1 MIETTLWYVEN
12 KGLFS
17 NHYLENQLLT
27 LDEWKEPNNIEEI
40 FSKIKALY
48 QGKQTLFP
56 TASEGQLRDDFLNY
70 VLKYLGHYY
79 KVGGKTEWASKFP
92 DYGLFPDEKSAD
104 DAVKYQGTEDFY
116 KKAIAICEAKA
127 WEVKLDERDPK
138 NPEPDKRTPN
148 RQIDEYLRWSE
159 KKWGVLTNGRFWRL
173 YYRENS
179 YRNYFYQVDL
189 AEIIEKDDIDTFKYF
204 FLFFRKE
211 AFEVDVNNICFLDR
225 VYLGSVDY
233 AKDIGENLEE
243 NVYKAMKILAEGFIN
258 WGESKLTK
266 TEDDLKIVQENTME
280 FLYRLLF
287 IFFAEAE
294 GLLDTSKKTPA
305 SKNYAENYS
314 LDSLKKKIKNRIKTG
329 EDIPAYIDSYWN
341 QLQILFNFINKGTEA
356 SNIPKEKLYIPSYN
370 GGLFD
375 TEKNKFLSKNK
386 IGDYYLAKAIDLLAS
401 TEGKKPEEKGFID
414 YSSLDI
420 RHLGSIYEGLL
431 EYKLKTATEP
441 MVAVKEKG
449 KEKWIPESEFKGKK
463 YTERVDAGEIYLAT
477 DKGERKATGSYY
489 TPEYIVK
496 YIVENTLT
504 PIVKEKMDNAIKNNE
519 KCSDAILSIKILDPA
534 MGSGHFL
541 VEAVDFL
548 GRHLD
553 DAINKDIERELIKEW
568 KYSDDWLRREIVSHC
583 IYGVDLNPMAVE
595 LAKVSLW
602 LKTISKDKPLSF
614 LDHRLKCGNS
624 LIGCNLVDLPWYPEL
639 KKKKIIRKERRLD
652 IPEGFIKKIVR
663 TIKQLSEISDETL
676 DDIKKK
682 ETIFNEFKNTM
693 EYDMIKTLADVRTSI
708 YFGNGVDENT
718 YGSYTGDAFW
728 SSQTE
733 WKTKREKWFAQKGR
747 EIAENKHFF
756 HWELGFPE
764 IFFEEGKQK
773 ENPGFDA
780 VVGNPPYVDYRG
792 IEQSE
797 AKFLKTAYNS
807 AKSNRFN
814 YLLPVLECSLINA
827 KKGGGLGFIVS
838 NQFISA
844 DMGSGFRER
853 LFKEA
858 SIKEIVDVSNF
869 RVFKDAATYPLIF
882 IYEKGI
888 VSQNIVKIAYRVL
901 EEQFKNKEFE
911 CNNVPQEVF
920 SKRKDKVIFLDG
932 RREIV
937 DIIQTI
943 WDNSS
948 QLEDSVHLMWG
959 TSKSEYGKLKINA
972 REYNSLSKE
981 EKQEY
986 LPILQTAD
994 IKRHHI
1000 EWQKEYIKTNIY
1012 SSKILKEFEKQKVT
1026 IARMTLQIQASV
1038 DTNGCALGKVSFF
1051 TDETLNHFFAVSLLN
1066 SKLLDFHFK
1075 KLYETLHLGSDYIR
1089 YDIPYLNQLP
1099 IRRISFTT
1107 PKEEREKLVM
1117 CLKQK
1122 YQNEKLDEILKVV
1135 EECLPKDKE
1144 HNFITEKE
1152 KSDVIHDFLAFL
1164 AEQMIEMNKKK
1175 QSEVKGFTEWFE
1187 REMDAKIGDLT
1198 NKTVIEEYYKNNFEK
1213 LIEVLKKNK
1222 KKIPVDP
1229 SRREFQEKVKSE
1241 FDKSVAKL
1249 TPLKARIQATDNL
1262 IDQIVYKL
1270 YGLTDEEIK
1279 VVEESTG
1286 KKEKIVS
1293 KEEDEVT

>member
-477 DKGERKATGSYY
+477 DK
-489 TPEYIVK
+489 
-496 YIVENTLT
+496 
-504 PIVKEKMDNAIKNNE
+504 
-519 KCSDAILSIKILDPA
+519 
-534 MGSGHFL
+534 
-541 VEAVDFL
+541 
-548 GRHLD
+548 
-553 DAINKDIERELIKEW
+553 
-568 KYSDDWLRREIVSHC
+568 
-583 IYGVDLNPMAVE
+583 
-595 LAKVSLW
+595 
-602 LKTISKDKPLSF
+602 
-614 LDHRLKCGNS
+614 
-624 LIGCNLVDLPWYPEL
+624 
-639 KKKKIIRKERRLD
+639 
-652 IPEGFIKKIVR
+652 
-663 TIKQLSEISDETL
+663 
-676 DDIKKK
+676 
-682 ETIFNEFKNTM
+682 
-693 EYDMIKTLADVRTSI
+693 
-708 YFGNGVDENT
+708 
-718 YGSYTGDAFW
+718 
-728 SSQTE
+728 
-733 WKTKREKWFAQKGR
+733 
-747 EIAENKHFF
+747 
-756 HWELGFPE
+756 
-764 IFFEEGKQK
+764 
-773 ENPGFDA
+773 
-780 VVGNPPYVDYRG
+780 
-792 IEQSE
+792 
-797 AKFLKTAYNS
+797 
-807 AKSNRFN
+807 
-814 YLLPVLECSLINA
+814 
-827 KKGGGLGFIVS
+827 
-838 NQFISA
+838 
-844 DMGSGFRER
+844 
-853 LFKEA
+853 
-858 SIKEIVDVSNF
+858 
-869 RVFKDAATYPLIF
+869 
-882 IYEKGI
+882 
-888 VSQNIVKIAYRVL
+888 
-901 EEQFKNKEFE
+901 
-911 CNNVPQEVF
+911 
-920 SKRKDKVIFLDG
+920 
-932 RREIV
+932 
-937 DIIQTI
+937 
-943 WDNSS
+943 
-948 QLEDSVHLMWG
+948 
-959 TSKSEYGKLKINA
+959 
-972 REYNSLSKE
+972 
-981 EKQEY
+981 
-986 LPILQTAD
+986 
-994 IKRHHI
+994 
-1000 EWQKEYIKTNIY
+1000 
-1012 SSKILKEFEKQKVT
+1012 
-1026 IARMTLQIQASV
+1026 
-1038 DTNGCALGKVSFF
+1038 
-1051 TDETLNHFFAVSLLN
+1051 
-1066 SKLLDFHFK
+1066 
-1075 KLYETLHLGSDYIR
+1075 
-1089 YDIPYLNQLP
+1089 
-1099 IRRISFTT
+1099 
-1107 PKEEREKLVM
+1107 
-1117 CLKQK
+1117 
-1122 YQNEKLDEILKVV
+1122 
-1135 EECLPKDKE
+1135 
-1144 HNFITEKE
+1144 
-1152 KSDVIHDFLAFL
+1152 
-1164 AEQMIEMNKKK
+1164 
-1175 QSEVKGFTEWFE
+1175 
-1187 REMDAKIGDLT
+1187 
-1198 NKTVIEEYYKNNFEK
+1198 
-1213 LIEVLKKNK
+1213 
-1222 KKIPVDP
+1222 
-1229 SRREFQEKVKSE
+1229 
-1241 FDKSVAKL
+1241 
-1249 TPLKARIQATDNL
+1249 
-1262 IDQIVYKL
+1262 
-1270 YGLTDEEIK
+1270 
-1279 VVEESTG
+1279 
-1286 KKEKIVS
+1286 
-1293 KEEDEVT
+1293 